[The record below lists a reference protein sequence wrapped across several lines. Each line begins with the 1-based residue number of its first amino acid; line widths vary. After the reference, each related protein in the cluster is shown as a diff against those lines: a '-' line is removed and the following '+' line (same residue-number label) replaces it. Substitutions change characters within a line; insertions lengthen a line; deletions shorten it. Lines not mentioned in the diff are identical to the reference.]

1 MSVEEQI
8 REIEEELK
16 KTPYNKAT
24 QKHIGKQKAKLA
36 KFRAEQAKQSAGK
49 GGLGYGIRKRGD
61 ATVLLVGLPSVG
73 KSTLLNQLTSA
84 DSRVAEYEF
93 TTLKVVPGMLEYRG
107 AKIQVLDVPGL
118 IEGAASGK
126 GRGKEVISVIRIADL
141 VVFLADAR
149 KPEQAEMMK
158 NELHQAGLRLDQSP
172 PDIKVKR
179 RDRGG
184 LQITMPKK
192 MGVDKEVIISVLNEF
207 GVYNAEIT
215 IREKATLDQIVDA
228 MARNLKY
235 VPSLVVYNKADL
247 VDWDERK
254 GLDISAK
261 DGKGIDT
268 FKEAVWGKLNL
279 MRVYLKRIGRSAD
292 MKEPMIVKRDSTVK
306 DVGEKIHRVFVEHF
320 KHARIWGPSAQ
331 FEGQIVGMNF
341 RLRDGDIVEFH
352 MD

>member
-8 REIEEELK
+8 RAIEEELK

-36 KFRAEQAKQSAGK
+36 KLRTEQAKQSAGK

-61 ATVLLVGLPSVG
+61 ATVLLVGFPSVG

-93 TTLKVVPGMLEYRG
+93 TTLQVVPGVLEYRG
-107 AKIQVLDVPGL
+107 ARIQVLDVPGL
-118 IEGAASGK
+118 IEGASMGK

-141 VVFLADAR
+141 VVFIADAR
-149 KPEQAEMMK
+149 KPEQAEIMK
-158 NELHQAGLRLDQSP
+158 NELEQAGLRLDKSP

-179 RDRGG
+179 TEKGG

-192 MGVDKEVIISVLNEF
+192 MGIDKEVIISVLNEF

-235 VPSLVVYNKADL
+235 VPSLVAYNKADL
-247 VDWDERK
+247 VDPDERQ
-254 GLDISAK
+254 GLDMSAK
-261 DGKGIDT
+261 EGKGIEEL
-268 FKEAVWGKLNL
+268 KEAIWGKLGL
-279 MRVYLKRIGRSAD
+279 MRVYLKKIGKPPD
-292 MKEPMIVKRDSTVK
+292 LKEPMIVKRDSTIREI
-306 DVGEKIHRVFVEHF
+306 GEKIHNVFVEHF

-331 FEGQIVGMNF
+331 FEGQIVGMNLK
-341 RLRDGDIVEFH
+341 LRDGDIVEFH